1 MIVDLFLVYQFIR
14 RLATPFESWDA
25 FKLGIIDAEGN
36 ILKKRKDLT
45 TMAEKKAWGWFDL
58 MLLKMKRLINKIPGG
73 EGAKKLASYAAALW
87 LIKEH
92 NMFTDQATLT
102 ESASLSDSEVELM
115 IQEFSRCYL
124 DYTTSPATVN
134 QINELFDNPYKITWS
149 GDAKHRKGKFLSDA
163 GQITIS
169 FEDKGTHYLLS
180 FEDQNGS
187 MSATDEGDQY
197 RILTTVLHGAGEFMA
212 EYKPKVVKFS
222 AEKRPRLVVAA
233 PAKGKKKPVQT
244 YKVSEARIKI
254 YTRMTQKFAA
264 QAGYDFKIENN
275 SFDSMF
281 VLTRKDGLK
290 EEMSAGGGAVAG
302 IGVGPDGEPGMSKA
316 NQKKHRQKNAGSVLR
331 RKIAEELVKR
341 QADPLKDHGIRKT
354 VKRPKKPAEPIA

>member
-1 MIVDLFLVYQFIR
+1 MIIDLWLTYQFIR

-25 FKLGIIDAEGN
+25 FKLGIIDADGN

-134 QINELFDNPYKITWS
+134 QINELFDNPYKITWTK
-149 GDAKHRKGKFLSDA
+149 APKVWKGVFQSTA
-163 GQITIS
+163 GEITIS
-169 FEDKGTHYLLS
+169 IYSRSAHGIWFVEFYDKNLRT
-180 FEDQNGS
+180 D
-187 MSATDEGDQY
+187 ATDEGDEFKIIGTVLAGLGEFIKRKSPKTIRFFSMKRTRGGISKTKKKKVSNSRSQIY
-197 RILTTVLHGAGEFMA
+197 MRLVRKFATTVGYKFEVVEDGNETMFTLSRVGE
-212 EYKPKVVKFS
+212 
-222 AEKRPRLVVAA
+222 
-233 PAKGKKKPVQT
+233 
-244 YKVSEARIKI
+244 
-254 YTRMTQKFAA
+254 
-264 QAGYDFKIENN
+264 
-275 SFDSMF
+275 
-281 VLTRKDGLK
+281 LK
-290 EEMSAGGGAVAG
+290 EEMSAGAGAIAG
-302 IGVGPDGEPGMSKA
+302 LGVGPDGEPGMSKA
-316 NQKKHRQKNAGSVLR
+316 NQKKHRNKNSGSALR

-341 QADPLKDHGIRKT
+341 QADPLKDHGARKT
-354 VKRPKKPAEPIA
+354 IKRPKKPAEPIA

>member
-1 MIVDLFLVYQFIR
+1 MIIDLWLTYQFIR

-134 QINELFDNPYKITWS
+134 QIVEDGIVNVAGS
-149 GDAKHRKGKFLSDA
+149 GG
-163 GQITIS
+163 I
-169 FEDKGTHYLLS
+169 
-180 FEDQNGS
+180 
-187 MSATDEGDQY
+187 
-197 RILTTVLHGAGEFMA
+197 
-212 EYKPKVVKFS
+212 
-222 AEKRPRLVVAA
+222 
-233 PAKGKKKPVQT
+233 
-244 YKVSEARIKI
+244 
-254 YTRMTQKFAA
+254 
-264 QAGYDFKIENN
+264 
-275 SFDSMF
+275 
-281 VLTRKDGLK
+281 
-290 EEMSAGGGAVAG
+290 AG

-354 VKRPKKPAEPIA
+354 VKRPKKPAEPTA